1 LSKKIISSGGYF
13 KVLAGNHEQ
22 ETWIKIHDGET
33 YGLSKKELDT
43 LCKQI
48 ESLDLFYIDGPIMF
62 IHGYPTLEFLQVLLH
77 YKNVT
82 GNHPNSFN
90 RDHYKKAFKSI
101 EAINQYSYTK
111 GQINENYLLYDPD
124 NIELYYRK
132 NGIDIASV
140 LTQLEIDC
148 IIHGHKPQAS
158 GIQIDYEFSKLLPNI
173 RMVGNDTKVRL
184 QEIGA
189 TIMRMDLGREM
200 QVAFINKK
208 TTNKKNLK
216 KIRHLLRLS
225 APVSTRLQKLEIESH
240 QWIESK
246 SKIEELS
253 LEYKKYQLHAE
264 RKLQKKRESL
274 LFLKE
279 ELHEQNELFSQAKK
293 NVISLQSRCQQLENK
308 LLEKDHSK
316 QVKKDKIEVLNLQLL
331 NTHQQ
336 SEKNDSLKQE
346 LESIKVSQL
355 KLQQELQQSN
365 KTRKEAIEY
374 LRLSHEARQNME
386 QEINHYKE
394 DILKLHKEEQQR
406 IFLNNEHELKRH
418 SKPPRW
424 VHNMYAAIISSLL
437 TILLIYLFV

>member
-1 LSKKIISSGGYF
+1 MDGLSKKIISNGGYF

-22 ETWIKIHDGET
+22 ETWIKIHNGET

-111 GQINENYLLYDPD
+111 EKINANYLLYDPD

-132 NGIDIASV
+132 NGVDIASV

-148 IIHGHKPQAS
+148 IIHGHRPLAS

-173 RMVGNDTKVRL
+173 RMIGNDTKVRL
-184 QEIGA
+184 QKIGA

-216 KIRHLLRLS
+216 KIRYLLRLS
-225 APVSTRLQKLEIESH
+225 APVSTTLQKLESESH

-246 SKIEELS
+246 CKIKVLS
-253 LEYKKYQLHAE
+253 LEYKKYQLCAE

-274 LFLKE
+274 LLLKE
-279 ELHEQNELFSQAKK
+279 ELHEQNELFSQAEK
-293 NVISLQSRCQQLENK
+293 NAISLQSRCQQLENQ

-316 QVKKDKIEVLNLQLL
+316 QVKKDKIEVLNLPLL
-331 NTHQQ
+331 NSHQQ
-336 SEKNDSLKQE
+336 IETNDTLKQE

-365 KTRKEAIEY
+365 KTRKEAIDY
-374 LRLSHEARQNME
+374 LRQSHEASQNME

-394 DILKLHKEEQQR
+394 DIEKLNKEKEQL
-406 IFLNNEHELKRH
+406 IFINNEPELKRH
-418 SKPPRW
+418 RW